1 MDNIQVLIGARITQ
15 VRKRAGMSQTEF
27 AEKINKSLRTVQ
39 KYESGEIDMPISV
52 LTQIAEVLNTSLNF
66 LVGYDSSH
74 IKLEG
79 VSDVL
84 AFLYELDKK
93 KVIQFDIE
101 LIKTDMEDWKCK
113 LVFDGKHKEAMHNC
127 DICREMENL
136 KDNREA
142 LETYW
147 IGYDTYEAC
156 EKQSTDYYKSWS
168 LTDKERE
175 YLTTSERI
183 DKRNELDR
191 MKLEEMRRKAQQ
203 NGDES

>member
-1 MDNIQVLIGARITQ
+1 MDNIQALIGERITQ
-15 VRKRAGMSQTEF
+15 IRKRSGMNQTEF
-27 AEKINKSLRTVQ
+27 AERINKSLRTVQ

-74 IKLEG
+74 MKLES

-93 KVIQFDIE
+93 KEIQFDIE

-113 LVFDGKHKEAMHNC
+113 LVFDGKNKEAMHNC

-147 IGYDTYEAC
+147 IGYDTYEAY
-156 EKQSTDYYKSWS
+156 EKQSTDHYKSWS
-168 LTDKERE
+168 LTDKKRE
-175 YLTTSERI
+175 YLDTSERI
-183 DKRNELDR
+183 TKRNELDR
-191 MKLEEMRRKAQQ
+191 LRLEEMKRKEQQ
-203 NGDES
+203 NGDEG

>member
-1 MDNIQVLIGARITQ
+1 VDNIQVLIGERIAEK
-15 VRKRAGMSQTEF
+15 RKMSGMSQTEF
-27 AEKINKSLRTVQ
+27 AERLNKSLRTVQ

-52 LTQIAEVLNTSLNF
+52 INQVAKILNTTLNY

-93 KVIQFDIE
+93 KEIQFDIE

-113 LVFDGKHKEAMHNC
+113 LVFDGKSKQAMHNF
-127 DICREMENL
+127 DICREMEDL

-142 LETYW
+142 LDTYW
-147 IGYDTYEAC
+147 IGYDTYEASQ
-156 EKQSTDYYKSWS
+156 KQSIEHYQKWS
-168 LTDKERE
+168 LSDKERE
-175 YLTTSERI
+175 YLTRNERI
-183 DKRNELDR
+183 EKRNELDR
-191 MKLEEMRRKAQQ
+191 MKLEEMRKKLQ
-203 NGDES
+203 NGDSEQ

>member
-15 VRKRAGMSQTEF
+15 IRKRAGMSQTEF

-52 LTQIAEVLNTSLNF
+52 LTQIAEVLDTSLNF

-93 KVIQFDIE
+93 KEIQFDIE

-113 LVFDGKHKEAMHNC
+113 LVFDGKSKEAMHNC
-127 DICREMENL
+127 EICLEMENL

-156 EKQSTDYYKSWS
+156 ANQSIDHFKSWS
-168 LTDKERE
+168 LTDKPRE

-203 NGDES
+203 NGDEG

>member
-1 MDNIQVLIGARITQ
+1 MENIQVLIGERITQ
-15 VRKRAGMSQTEF
+15 VRKMAGMSQSEF

-39 KYESGEIDMPISV
+39 KYESGEIDMPVSV
-52 LTQIAEVLNTSLNF
+52 LTQVAEVLNTSLNF

-74 IKLEG
+74 IKLES

-93 KVIQFDIE
+93 KELQFDIE
-101 LIKTDMEDWKCK
+101 LIKTDTENWKCK
-113 LVFDGKHKEAMHNC
+113 LVFDGKSSEAAYNG

-136 KDNREA
+136 KDNREG
-142 LETYW
+142 LENYW

-156 EKQSTDYYKSWS
+156 EKQSTDYYKSCS
-168 LTDKERE
+168 LTDKEIE
-175 YLTTSERI
+175 YLDTSERI
-183 DKRNELDR
+183 KKRNELDR
-191 MKLEEMRRKAQQ
+191 IRLEEMQKKAWQ

>member
-1 MDNIQVLIGARITQ
+1 MDNIQVLIGERIAEK
-15 VRKRAGMSQTEF
+15 RKMSGMSQTEF
-27 AEKINKSLRTVQ
+27 AEKLNKSLRTVQ

-52 LTQIAEVLNTSLNF
+52 INQVAEILNTTLNY

-93 KVIQFDIE
+93 KEIQFDIE

-113 LVFDGKHKEAMHNC
+113 LVFDGKNKEAMHNC

-142 LETYW
+142 LDTFW
-147 IGYDTYEAC
+147 MGYDTYEASQ
-156 EKQSTDYYKSWS
+156 KQSIEHYQKWS

-183 DKRNELDR
+183 EKRNELDR
-191 MKLEEMRRKAQQ
+191 MKLEEMRKKLQ
-203 NGDES
+203 NDDSEQ

>member
-15 VRKRAGMSQTEF
+15 IRKKAGMSQTEF

-93 KVIQFDIE
+93 KEIQFDIE

-113 LVFDGKHKEAMHNC
+113 LVFDGKHKEAVHNC

-175 YLTTSERI
+175 YLDTSERI
-183 DKRNELDR
+183 TKRNELDKIR
-191 MKLEEMRRKAQQ
+191 LEEMRRKAQQ

>member
-1 MDNIQVLIGARITQ
+1 MDNIQSLIGERITQ
-15 VRKRAGMSQTEF
+15 VRKRSGMSQTEF

-74 IKLEG
+74 IKLES

-93 KVIQFDIE
+93 KEIQFDIE

-113 LVFDGKHKEAMHNC
+113 LVFDGKNKQAMHNC

-147 IGYDTYEAC
+147 IGYDTYEAY
-156 EKQSTDYYKSWS
+156 EKQSTEHYKSWS

-175 YLTTSERI
+175 YLDTSERI
-183 DKRNELDR
+183 TKRNELDKLR
-191 MKLEEMRRKAQQ
+191 LEEMKRKEQQ
-203 NGDES
+203 NGDEG